1 MPAYKDRV
9 NKGFKEDRQ
18 GSRLRL
24 RGRGARLTAI
34 TALSHSLI
42 PETHGPGHDS
52 C

>member
-34 TALSHSLI
+34 YYSFVPFL
-42 PETHGPGHDS
+42 DS
-52 C
+52 RNPRPWT